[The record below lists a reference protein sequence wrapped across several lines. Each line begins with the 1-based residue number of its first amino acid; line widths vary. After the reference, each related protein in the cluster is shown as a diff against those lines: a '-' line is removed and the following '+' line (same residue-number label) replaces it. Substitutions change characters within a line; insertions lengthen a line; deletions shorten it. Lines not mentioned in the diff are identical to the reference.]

1 MLAFARCS
9 IIESLIKLVDPA
21 GAQEREEIRR
31 VARELPEKENTGAP
45 PEFVCRV
52 CGHRALQGP
61 FCPVCLAGTME
72 RVTSKKPKGGAE

>member
-1 MLAFARCS
+1 VS
-9 IIESLIKLVDPA
+9 IIESLIKIVDPA

-31 VARELPEKENTGAP
+31 VARELPEKENTSAP

-52 CGHRALQGP
+52 CGHRSADGQ

-72 RVTSKKPKGGAE
+72 RAPSRG